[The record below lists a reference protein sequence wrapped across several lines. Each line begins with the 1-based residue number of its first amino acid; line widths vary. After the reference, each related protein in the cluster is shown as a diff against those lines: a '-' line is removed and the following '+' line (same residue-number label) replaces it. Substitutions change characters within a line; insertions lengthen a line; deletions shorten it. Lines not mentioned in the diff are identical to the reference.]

1 LPEGRVN
8 PATLSRANLRFYSS
22 ALRFAINCLKFNG
35 ISSRLEL
42 VNGVLHHPART
53 TSLNSGYYA
62 ACAGLKAQTEALEF
76 IGNNLANIN
85 TVGYRAQQP
94 TFRSFLA
101 APRYASDNPLNQA
114 INDFSILGGTR
125 LDLTNGNLQST
136 GNSND
141 VALEGEGFFV
151 VQTNAGTM
159 YTRNGNFQ
167 LAANGRLI
175 TSSGDAVLGDDNRP
189 ITLPGGDIAISSDG
203 TLSSAGAV
211 IGKLKV
217 VDFPADTWLVPQGNS
232 YYIGPDADAQP
243 AARTY
248 VRQGMLESSNVNPVL
263 GMVNLISVQRHADM
277 MQRALSAYYN
287 EFNRVATSDLPRV

>member
-1 LPEGRVN
+1 
-8 PATLSRANLRFYSS
+8 
-22 ALRFAINCLKFNG
+22 
-35 ISSRLEL
+35 
-42 VNGVLHHPART
+42 
-53 TSLNSGYYA
+53 LNSGYYA
-62 ACAGLKAQTEALEF
+62 ACAGLRAQTQALEF

-101 APRYASDNPLNQA
+101 TSQHALANPLNRA
-114 INDFSILGGTR
+114 INDFDILGGTH
-125 LDLTNGNLQST
+125 LDLSAGNLQPT
-136 GNSND
+136 GNPFD
-141 VALEGEGFFV
+141 MALEGDGFFV

-159 YTRNGNFQ
+159 YTRNGSFQ
-167 LAANGRLI
+167 MAANGRLI
-175 TSSGDAVLGDDNRP
+175 TSSGDSVLGDNGRP
-189 ITLPGGDIAISSDG
+189 ITLPGGEIAISSDG

-211 IGKLKV
+211 VGKLKV

-243 AARTY
+243 ATRTY

-287 EFNRVATSDLPRV
+287 EFNRVATNDLPRV